1 MNDSNWQPGASID
14 TLRARAVLY
23 QYIRQFFQL
32 RNVLEVDVPIYAC
45 AAPTDPFIQ
54 AVATTICGESYLL
67 QSSPEFYMKRLLAFG
82 SGDIFSLGKA
92 FRDEEAGRKHNPEFT
107 MLEWYRVGFTEQ
119 QLIEEVIEFITDY
132 LSQLNPLITADVT
145 TISYAQLFQDKLGIN
160 PHQSST
166 AQLQKIAL
174 QHIDTSID
182 DDNIDVWLDLLMTHV
197 IEPQLQGLTVIHDY
211 PATQAAL
218 AKITR
223 NAAGDFVA
231 RRFEVYF
238 NSMELGNGYWEL
250 TDAQEQQQR
259 FQRDLDLRKK
269 LNLPQPP
276 IDKKLLAAM
285 QSGLPACA
293 GVAIGVDRL
302 LMCSTRAHHIDD
314 VLSFSLKRS

>member
-1 MNDSNWQPGASID
+1 M
-14 TLRARAVLY
+14 
-23 QYIRQFFQL
+23 
-32 RNVLEVDVPIYAC
+32 
-45 AAPTDPFIQ
+45 
-54 AVATTICGESYLL
+54 
-67 QSSPEFYMKRLLAFG
+67 
-82 SGDIFSLGKA
+82 
-92 FRDEEAGRKHNPEFT
+92 
-107 MLEWYRVGFTEQ
+107 
-119 QLIEEVIEFITDY
+119 
-132 LSQLNPLITADVT
+132 NPLITADVT

-174 QHIDTSID
+174 QHIDTNID

-197 IEPQLQGLTVIHDY
+197 IESQLQGLTVIHDY